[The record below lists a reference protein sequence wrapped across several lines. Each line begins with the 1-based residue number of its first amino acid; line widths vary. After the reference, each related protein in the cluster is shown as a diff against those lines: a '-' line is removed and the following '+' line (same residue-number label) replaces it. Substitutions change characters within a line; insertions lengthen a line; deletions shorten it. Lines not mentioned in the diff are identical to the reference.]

1 MNCRACNSELFLVL
15 IDLGQ
20 SPIANNLLQNSSE
33 NLHNETYP
41 LCTMTCD
48 KCSLVQLSLSINRE
62 KLFPDDYV
70 YHSSYSSSWLEHCK
84 IYAEKMAM
92 FLDLGKNDYVIE
104 IASNDG
110 YLLEYFKNMGVGVL
124 GVEPA
129 GDVAE
134 TALEKGIPTLIEFF
148 GYDTALKLS
157 ASYKP
162 RLVIG
167 NNVLAHVPDLHD
179 FIKGFAALISDEGV
193 ITFEFPHLLNLIRN
207 NQFDTIY
214 HEHYSYLSLMSLI
227 PLFAVHKLKIFDV
240 EKLSTHGGSIR
251 IFVAKESSAWEIKA
265 SVNHTVKEENE
276 FDPRRKDVYET
287 FQSNAITAK
296 SEFLEEIHNLK
307 RNNKKIAA
315 YGAAAK
321 GLTFLNFCGIDGST
335 IEYIVD
341 LNPNKQNKYMPG
353 SNIPVVSIDFFL
365 QNQPDV
371 LLVLAWNLAGEI
383 KAQLSSVSNKKLRF
397 LRAIPKLEY
406 F

>member
-1 MNCRACNSELFLVL
+1 MNCRACNSELSLVL

-33 NLHNETYP
+33 NLRNEMYP

-84 IYAEKMAM
+84 IYAEKMAV

-157 ASYKP
+157 TSYKP

-227 PLFAVHKLKIFDV
+227 PLFAIHKLKIFDV
-240 EKLSTHGGSIR
+240 EKLSTHGGSLR
-251 IFVAKESSAWEIKA
+251 IFVAKESSAWEIKD
-265 SVNHTVKEENE
+265 SVNHTVKEEKE

-307 RNNKKIAA
+307 RYNKKIAA

-321 GLTFLNFCGIDGST
+321 GLSFLNFCGIDGST
-335 IEYIVD
+335 IDYIVD

-353 SNIPVVSIDFFL
+353 SNIPVVSKDFFL

-371 LLVLAWNLAGEI
+371 LLVLAWNLADEI
-383 KAQLSSVSNKKLRF
+383 KAQLSNVSAKKLRF

>member
-1 MNCRACNSELFLVL
+1 VL

-33 NLHNETYP
+33 NLRNEMYP

-48 KCSLVQLSLSINRE
+48 ECSLVQLSLSINRE
-62 KLFPDDYV
+62 KLFSDDYV

-84 IYAEKMAM
+84 IYAEKMAV
-92 FLDLGKNDYVIE
+92 FLDLGKNDHVIE

-129 GDVAE
+129 GDVAQA
-134 TALEKGIPTLIEFF
+134 ALEKGIPTLIEFF

-157 ASYKP
+157 TSYRP

-227 PLFAVHKLKIFDV
+227 PLFAIHKLKIFDV
-240 EKLSTHGGSIR
+240 EKLPTHGGSLR
-251 IFVAKESSAWEIKA
+251 IFVAKQSSAWEIKA
-265 SVNHTVKEENE
+265 SVNHTIKEEKE
-276 FDPRRKDVYET
+276 FDPRRKNVYET

-296 SEFLEEIHNLK
+296 SEFLEEIRNLK

-321 GLTFLNFCGIDGST
+321 GITFLNFCGIDGST
-335 IEYIVD
+335 IDYIVD

-353 SNIPVVSIDFFL
+353 SNISVVSKDFFL

-371 LLVLAWNLAGEI
+371 LLVLAWNLADEI
-383 KAQLSSVSNKKLRF
+383 KAQISSVSTKKLRF

>member
-1 MNCRACNSELFLVL
+1 
-15 IDLGQ
+15 
-20 SPIANNLLQNSSE
+20 
-33 NLHNETYP
+33 
-41 LCTMTCD
+41 
-48 KCSLVQLSLSINRE
+48 
-62 KLFPDDYV
+62 
-70 YHSSYSSSWLEHCK
+70 
-84 IYAEKMAM
+84 
-92 FLDLGKNDYVIE
+92 VIE

-134 TALEKGIPTLIEFF
+134 AALEKGIPTLIEFF

-251 IFVAKESSAWEIKA
+251 IFVAKESSAWEIKV
-265 SVNHTVKEENE
+265 SVNHTVKEEKE

-335 IEYIVD
+335 IDYIVD
-341 LNPNKQNKYMPG
+341 LNPKKQNKYMPG
-353 SNIPVVSIDFFL
+353 SNIPVVSSDFFL

-371 LLVLAWNLAGEI
+371 LLVLAWNLADEI
-383 KAQLSSVSNKKLRF
+383 KAQLSSVSTKKLRF

>member
-1 MNCRACNSELFLVL
+1 
-15 IDLGQ
+15 
-20 SPIANNLLQNSSE
+20 
-33 NLHNETYP
+33 
-41 LCTMTCD
+41 MTCD

-134 TALEKGIPTLIEFF
+134 AALEKGIPTLIEFF

-207 NQFDTIY
+207 NQFDTMY

-265 SVNHTVKEENE
+265 SVNHTVKEEKE

-335 IEYIVD
+335 IDYIVD

-353 SNIPVVSIDFFL
+353 SNIPVVSSDFFL

-371 LLVLAWNLAGEI
+371 LLVLAWNLADEI
-383 KAQLSSVSNKKLRF
+383 KAQLSSVSTKKLRF